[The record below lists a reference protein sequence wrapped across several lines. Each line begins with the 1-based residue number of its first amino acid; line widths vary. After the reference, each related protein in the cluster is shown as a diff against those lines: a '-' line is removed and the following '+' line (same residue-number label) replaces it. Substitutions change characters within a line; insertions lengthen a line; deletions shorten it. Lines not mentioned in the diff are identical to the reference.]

1 MKNKSGF
8 TLVELIVVIA
18 ILGLL
23 TIIAVFNYLNVQREA
38 RDEQRSTDAT
48 VVTESLEKYFAK
60 NGEYPSVAQIT
71 SSDGNAVRQL
81 LGLTGIDSLLAPL
94 SSGGTTNSWQTGNAS
109 STNQFTYKCRTTTPP
124 ATSPCEDFV
133 VQYYN
138 EQDGTVTDIFSRNK
152 SVAINVVER
161 EGVVAPDAPTVS
173 VTLVGSNATATA
185 STVTCQSGATA
196 RYAFQSRSNDGTWSG
211 WTTWATGTTSSVAAG
226 QGQKYGFRGK
236 AQCQVGSVISS
247 DSAVSAED
255 TYIRPISTPAAPNPW
270 ITAPFR
276 PNYATNKCIDAA
288 GGSSAAG
295 TAIQIYDCNGSAAQD
310 WSYDSGDG
318 TFRLSGARSTCIQQ
332 MNKGAQV
339 RLQTCDGG
347 TDQQW
352 AADYRGWYINAYTGF
367 CLDGANYGTANGTP
381 IITWDCTGG
390 TAQIWN
396 PADSQSAWVWGATSC
411 PAGTSVEYHANNQ
424 ATSLADS
431 GWFSTG
437 TTARTVRTTV
447 NQGYT
452 YTTQVRTRC
461 YSGYVTSSWSGTGSS
476 YLVKAVYRPGDATGW
491 VFGAWPGRNGWGWS
505 WDSPACGAG
514 TNRSY
519 IEESWTGTTNNAG
532 GTWLYWLAPRTPNGP
547 GNIWWY
553 TADSTGGAAYVWYA
567 PASNGRGDTYVS
579 YPSGNL
585 PYGVNVIARTLYRCV
600 NPVTGRSAQGDWT
613 QSVTNY
619 T

>member
-133 VQYYN
+133 VQYYS

-318 TFRLSGARSTCIQQ
+318 TFRLSGARST
-332 MNKGAQV
+332 
-339 RLQTCDGG
+339 
-347 TDQQW
+347 
-352 AADYRGWYINAYTGF
+352 
-367 CLDGANYGTANGTP
+367 
-381 IITWDCTGG
+381 
-390 TAQIWN
+390 
-396 PADSQSAWVWGATSC
+396 
-411 PAGTSVEYHANNQ
+411 
-424 ATSLADS
+424 
-431 GWFSTG
+431 
-437 TTARTVRTTV
+437 
-447 NQGYT
+447 
-452 YTTQVRTRC
+452 
-461 YSGYVTSSWSGTGSS
+461 
-476 YLVKAVYRPGDATGW
+476 
-491 VFGAWPGRNGWGWS
+491 
-505 WDSPACGAG
+505 
-514 TNRSY
+514 
-519 IEESWTGTTNNAG
+519 
-532 GTWLYWLAPRTPNGP
+532 
-547 GNIWWY
+547 
-553 TADSTGGAAYVWYA
+553 
-567 PASNGRGDTYVS
+567 
-579 YPSGNL
+579 
-585 PYGVNVIARTLYRCV
+585 
-600 NPVTGRSAQGDWT
+600 
-613 QSVTNY
+613 
-619 T
+619 